1 MDKLIDAVNDGMWSL
16 DAIDEI
22 LAYILKTQAASML
35 KQRDRMTEQ
44 EALRLVEAL
53 NAMAGRQA
61 LGELQSD
68 LRNRIRPGSR
78 R

>member
-1 MDKLIDAVNDGMWSL
+1 MWSL
-16 DAIDEI
+16 DALDEI
-22 LAYILKTQAASML
+22 LAYILKAKAADML

-61 LGELQSD
+61 LKELKAD
-68 LRNRIRPGSR
+68 LRNRVRPESR